1 MNWNPQHFDRIKS
14 TWQLVKIPKRTP
26 NKNPKEIVTKPKKK
40 NLQKGKQTKR
50 EKKINQQKVKRNA
63 NVKKKKGKKENK
75 QNAAQKIDKIK
86 KP

>member
-40 NLQKGKQTKR
+40 NLQKGKETKR

-63 NVKKKKGKKENK
+63 NVKKKKRQKRK
-75 QNAAQKIDKIK
+75 QTKRSTKN
-86 KP
+86 

>member
-63 NVKKKKGKKENK
+63 NVKKKKRQKRK
-75 QNAAQKIDKIK
+75 QTKRSTKN
-86 KP
+86 

>member
-50 EKKINQQKVKRNA
+50 DQNNQPAKGQKKCECQ
-63 NVKKKKGKKENK
+63 KKK
-75 QNAAQKIDKIK
+75 
-86 KP
+86 

>member
-63 NVKKKKGKKENK
+63 NVKKKNRQKRK
-75 QNAAQKIDKIK
+75 QTKRSTKN
-86 KP
+86 

>member
-63 NVKKKKGKKENK
+63 NVKKKKQAKKKTNK
-75 QNAAQKIDKIK
+75 TQHK
-86 KP
+86 KLTK